1 MDFYRFL
8 CYHTFIPTK
17 KGAVLFGCNSHC
29 PAHRMA
35 GRSGALRRG
44 GGRHREPGLHLVC
57 RRALI
62 AFLVSLFTNSLLTQ
76 CIVFLAVSALCLA
89 LVRPVARKHFSPRLR
104 PTNAD
109 RLLGA
114 VAVVTQEIDNRSAT
128 GQVKVSGQIWTA
140 RSQGEDPIPVGT
152 SVTVLRIEGVKL
164 IVQAKAPVPV

>member
-1 MDFYRFL
+1 MAA
-8 CYHTFIPTK
+8 IPI
-17 KGAVLFGCNSHC
+17 ALPIVWLAALVLFAVAEAATVSLVSIWF
-29 PAHRMA
+29 A
-35 GRSGALRRG
+35 GGAL
-44 GGRHREPGLHLVC
+44 
-57 RRALI
+57 I
-62 AFLVSLFTNSLLTQ
+62 DFLVSLFTNSLLTQ

>member
-1 MDFYRFL
+1 M
-8 CYHTFIPTK
+8 
-17 KGAVLFGCNSHC
+17 HC
-29 PAHRMA
+29 L
-35 GRSGALRRG
+35 SGGIR
-44 GGRHREPGLHLVC
+44 
-57 RRALI
+57 
-62 AFLVSLFTNSLLTQ
+62 
-76 CIVFLAVSALCLA
+76 LCLA
-89 LVRPVARKHFSPRLR
+89 LVRPVARKHFSP
-104 PTNAD
+104 PASTNAD

>member
-1 MDFYRFL
+1 MSFWRYPPCVWRW
-8 CYHTFIPTK
+8 
-17 KGAVLFGCNSHC
+17 
-29 PAHRMA
+29 
-35 GRSGALRRG
+35 SGLW
-44 GGRHREPGLHLVC
+44 PG
-57 RRALI
+57 
-62 AFLVSLFTNSLLTQ
+62 STS
-76 CIVFLAVSALCLA
+76 
-89 LVRPVARKHFSPRLR
+89 PPRLR